1 MTYRVKIHRQVVKAL
16 RSLPKAHY
24 RRFLEF
30 RDVLEYEPVP
40 REEFDIIKLE
50 GSGDLDL
57 YRVRLG
63 DYRVIYSV
71 NWKDKVIKILKLK
84 PRGEAYK

>member
-1 MTYRVKIHRQVVKAL
+1 MTYRVKIHRQVGKVL

-24 RRFLEF
+24 RKFLEF
-30 RDVLEYEPVP
+30 IGILEYEPVP
-40 REEFDIIKLE
+40 RQKFDIIKLE
-50 GSGDLDL
+50 GTGDFDI

-71 NWKDKVIKILKLK
+71 SWKDKFIKILKLK
-84 PRGEAYK
+84 PRGKAYK

>member
-1 MTYRVKIHRQVVKAL
+1 MSYQVKIHRQVEKIL
-16 RSLPKAHY
+16 RSLPKAYY

-30 RDVLEYEPVP
+30 MDTLEYEPVP
-40 REEFDIIKLE
+40 RKKFDITKLE
-50 GSGDLDL
+50 GTGDLDI

-71 NWKDKVIKILKLK
+71 NWRDKVIKILKLK
-84 PRGEAYK
+84 HRGKVYK

>member
-1 MTYRVKIHRQVVKAL
+1 M
-16 RSLPKAHY
+16 PKAHY

>member
-1 MTYRVKIHRQVVKAL
+1 MAYRVKIHRQVEKIF

-30 RDVLEYEPVP
+30 VGILEYEPVP
-40 REEFDIIKLE
+40 RQKFDIIKLE
-50 GSGDLDL
+50 GAGDLDI

-71 NWKDKVIKILKLK
+71 NWKNKVVKILKLK
-84 PRGEAYK
+84 HRGKAYK

>member
-1 MTYRVKIHRQVVKAL
+1 MTYQVKIHRQVEKTL

-24 RRFLEF
+24 RKFLEF
-30 RDVLEYEPVP
+30 YEPVP
-40 REEFDIIKLE
+40 RQKFDIIKLE
-50 GSGDLDL
+50 GTGDLDI

-71 NWKDKVIKILKLK
+71 SWKDKLIKILKLK
-84 PRGEAYK
+84 HRGKAYK